1 MDARPPR
8 VPLAPA
14 KSLVAAVAL
23 ALAVVLAGCGASSA
37 GDDTTRN
44 AAASSTGPLPTKVFA
59 GTSNGGLLAS
69 GPKAGIVR
77 CDLATG
83 PCTQIASHDGG
94 FTVDVQY
101 AAGRVFFRNDD
112 DAVMSCSS
120 TVRDQCVTLLRGGQA
135 VSGPVFDS
143 EHMLFVT
150 RRDNPTLYSCDPA
163 TARAIADC
171 TARPFQSMSKL
182 VAIGPGVVAGTID
195 EPRQAAGRTVAV
207 CQVDDA
213 SCRTLATLPKM
224 PIVIDYIPRFER
236 LYLGFGTSK
245 FGTDDDGY
253 YPMWTCRLEGRDPCT
268 VLNRLGA
275 ASMAFAGIGDTLYV
289 ALPRRIMACDPV
301 TPDRCTTKSSD
312 DLGIQALETYG
323 DALVVGTGRSPD
335 GEGTKREGGIY
346 LRPLSGGQTTLRPN
360 AGGGIWSLDTNQ
372 ADAAATL
379 ATTVTRYT
387 PRGSGVTATG
397 TVTVS
402 PQPLSGDAECVLGP
416 PELPVAC
423 TSTFDRGATVTL
435 TAKPGPQSALNTW
448 QGAASQCNEPEGP
461 GSPPA
466 LTCTITLKAL
476 RTVVTAGFRPA

>member
-1 MDARPPR
+1 M
-8 VPLAPA
+8 
-14 KSLVAAVAL
+14 AL
-23 ALAVVLAGCGASSA
+23 ALGVVLAGCGASSA

-44 AAASSTGPLPTKVFA
+44 AAAPSGEPLPTKVFA

-77 CDLATG
+77 CDLPSG
-83 PCTQIASHDGG
+83 PCTQIASHGGG
-94 FTVDVQY
+94 FTSSVQY
-101 AAGRVFFRNDD
+101 AAGRVFFRTDD
-112 DAVMSCSS
+112 DEVMSCSA
-120 TVRDQCVTLLRGGQA
+120 TVPNQCVTLLRGDQPVA
-135 VSGPVFDS
+135 GPVFDS

-150 RRDNPTLYSCDPA
+150 RRDNPTLYSCDPG
-163 TARAIADC
+163 TTRALADC
-171 TARPFQSMSKL
+171 TSRPFQSLSRFA
-182 VAIGPGVVAGTID
+182 AIAPGVVAGTID

-213 SCRTLATLPKM
+213 SCRTLARLPKM

-236 LYLGFGTSK
+236 LYMGFGTSK

-253 YPMWTCRLEGRDPCT
+253 YPMWTCRVAGPDPCT
-268 VLNRLGA
+268 RLNRLGA

-301 TPDRCTTKSSD
+301 TPDRCTTKSND
-312 DLGIQALETYG
+312 DLGIQALEAYG

-335 GEGTKREGGIY
+335 GEGSKREGGIY
-346 LRPLSGGQTTLRPN
+346 LRPLTGDQTVLRPN
-360 AGGGIWSLDTNQ
+360 AGGGIQSLDTNL
-372 ADAAATL
+372 ADVAATL

-402 PQPLSGDAECVLGP
+402 PRPLTGDAECVLGA
-416 PELPVAC
+416 PELPVTC
-423 TSTFDRGATVTL
+423 TATFDRGATVTL
-435 TAKPGPQSALNTW
+435 TAKPGPQSVLNTW
-448 QGAASQCNEPEGP
+448 KGAAESCNEPEGP

-466 LTCTITLKAL
+466 PTCTITLTAL
-476 RTVVTAGFRPA
+476 RTLATASFRPA